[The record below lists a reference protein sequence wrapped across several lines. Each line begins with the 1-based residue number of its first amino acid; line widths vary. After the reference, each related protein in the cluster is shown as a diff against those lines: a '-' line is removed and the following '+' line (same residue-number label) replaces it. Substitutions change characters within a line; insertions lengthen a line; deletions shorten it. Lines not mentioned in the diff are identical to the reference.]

1 LLRPPVLLPVLPQT
15 LPPAPACLRAA
26 VMEMAGGGSLTSY
39 VADKWQKAQAL
50 GLFLSEDE
58 ARYFFKVGGGWVG
71 GWVGV
76 PLGLVLLLGIVLR
89 GWTLL
94 LGALAGA
101 SRAAAA
107 PPTYL
112 PSPPSP
118 CSVWLHPPH
127 PTTPA
132 CSNS

>member
-1 LLRPPVLLPVLPQT
+1 
-15 LPPAPACLRAA
+15 
-26 VMEMAGGGSLTSY
+26 MEMAGGGSLTSY

-58 ARYFFKVGGGWVG
+58 ARYFGGGGV
-71 GWVGV
+71 WVGV

-107 PPTYL
+107 LPTYL
-112 PSPPSP
+112 P
-118 CSVWLHPPH
+118 VLPH
-127 PTTPA
+127 PALCGCTHPTPPPLPA

>member
-1 LLRPPVLLPVLPQT
+1 
-15 LPPAPACLRAA
+15 
-26 VMEMAGGGSLTSY
+26 MEMAGGGSLTSY

-58 ARYFFKVGGGWVG
+58 ARYFFKVGGGCVCVGGWVG
-71 GWVGV
+71 VWVGV

-107 PPTYL
+107 LPTYL
-112 PSPPSP
+112 P
-118 CSVWLHPPH
+118 VLPH
-127 PTTPA
+127 PALCGCTHPTPPPLPA